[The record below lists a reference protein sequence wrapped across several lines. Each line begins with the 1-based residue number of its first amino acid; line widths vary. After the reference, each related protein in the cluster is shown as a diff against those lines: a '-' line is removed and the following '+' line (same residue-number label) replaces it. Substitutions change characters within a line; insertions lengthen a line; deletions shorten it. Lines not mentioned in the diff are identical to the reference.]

1 MCGFNGMYFFQYIT
15 LATEVFTLLTEEI
28 ISEGSERLGQ
38 HSLQL
43 HDAHQALLAA
53 LAKDLD
59 RETARTDTGT
69 SFLRLRSI

>member
-1 MCGFNGMYFFQYIT
+1 MIHHCHSHIVCFLLQYIA
-15 LATEVFTLLTEEI
+15 LATEVFMLLTQEI

-38 HSLQL
+38 TSLQL

-69 SFLRLRSI
+69 C

>member
-1 MCGFNGMYFFQYIT
+1 M
-15 LATEVFTLLTEEI
+15 LLTQEI

-38 HSLQL
+38 TSLQL

-59 RETARTDTGT
+59 RETARTDTGKCDQLWT
-69 SFLRLRSI
+69 LVLVVTACLL